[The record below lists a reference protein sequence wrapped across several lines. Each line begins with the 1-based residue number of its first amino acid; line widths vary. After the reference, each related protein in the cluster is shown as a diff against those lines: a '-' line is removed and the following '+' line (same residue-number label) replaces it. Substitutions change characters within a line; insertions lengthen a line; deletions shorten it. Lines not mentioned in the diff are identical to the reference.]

1 MYRYCFRNLTGRG
14 TYARESLWFGIPLL
28 CIIKY
33 LSVQYT
39 ALIELTPFM
48 PLEKIEAMLVA
59 VQRES
64 VDTVQVE
71 LQFWLEIV
79 VVIVRSVTF

>member
-1 MYRYCFRNLTGRG
+1 M
-14 TYARESLWFGIPLL
+14 
-28 CIIKY
+28 
-33 LSVQYT
+33 QYT

-48 PLEKIEAMLVA
+48 PLEKIEAMLAA